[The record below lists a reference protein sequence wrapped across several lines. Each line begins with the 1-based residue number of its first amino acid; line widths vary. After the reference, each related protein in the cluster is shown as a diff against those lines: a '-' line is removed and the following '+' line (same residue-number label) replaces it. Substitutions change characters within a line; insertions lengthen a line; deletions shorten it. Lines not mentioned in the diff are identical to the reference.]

1 MYYDWS
7 SSDQIHQKWWD
18 ILAAVFESEGHDGHG
33 THRIW
38 AGRHAVV
45 AGSSCTP
52 IRLFRTP
59 RALRGRLLDQFGFRL
74 VLSGTAKIETSR
86 GSAIAGAGDF
96 LVIDL
101 QKPAQIGCGVGNETF
116 SEITLWLPR
125 SRLQALIG
133 DEHQLHGSVLK
144 ADQPAVRVLASVLK
158 SAVAEGDGLSAILI
172 DDLSIGFAALAAA
185 AAGRQS
191 SLLAAAPQDSL
202 VVICRYIESNLG
214 ARDLGVATLVRT
226 FGLSRASLYRLF
238 EPVGGVANYIRSR
251 RLERA
256 HQEICAAGL
265 DSRRIAPIAY
275 RSGFKSIAAFNRA
288 YQEAYACTP
297 RQSRAQRMFGPK
309 SEKPLA
315 RSEQMGVLAHCLL
328 EMSG

>member
-1 MYYDWS
+1 VYYDWS
-7 SSDQIHQKWWD
+7 SADPVHQKWWEV
-18 ILAAVFESEGHDGHG
+18 LAAVFESIGHDGRG

-74 VLSGTAKIETSR
+74 VLSGTAEIETSR

-96 LVIDL
+96 QVIDL
-101 QKPAQIGCGVGNETF
+101 QKPARLGCGVGSETF

-125 SRLQALIG
+125 TRLQALIG

-144 ADQPAVRVLASVLK
+144 AEHPAVRVLASALK
-158 SAVAEGDGLSAILI
+158 SAVAEGDALSANLI
-172 DDLSIGFAALAAA
+172 DDLSTGFAALAAA
-185 AAGRQS
+185 ASRQS
-191 SLLAAAPQDSL
+191 SMLAAAPQDSL

-214 ARDLGVATLVRT
+214 ARDLGVVTLVRT

-256 HQEICAAGL
+256 HQEICTAGL

-288 YQEAYACTP
+288 YQEAYARTP

-309 SEKPLA
+309 SEKHLA
-315 RSEQMGVLAHCLL
+315 QSEQMGVLAHCLL